1 MFAAMPRSADLPA
14 GGRSQSAAPRVHNKD
29 DVTRPRVMP
38 WSCLPPSS
46 GCSYV
51 PDAREA
57 VVQCNLPCSPPD
69 HSSPSWPNVQ
79 SLPQNEITVS
89 CCLNNQIF
97 VISLK
102 V

>member
-1 MFAAMPRSADLPA
+1 MFAAMPRSAGLPA
-14 GGRSQSAAPRVHNKD
+14 GGRSQSASPRVHNKD
-29 DVTRPRVMP
+29 DVKRPRVMLGN
-38 WSCLPPSS
+38 CLPPSS

-57 VVQCNLPCSPPD
+57 VVQCNPPCSPPD
-69 HSSPSWPNVQ
+69 HSSRSRPNVQ